1 MAEFVLRP
9 LSVGEILDRAFTLL
23 RRRFGTLVLITLIC
37 TAIPLLMTL
46 RWFGRFSRMVGNDL
60 TRFDTMMVEGVGS
73 LLLLG
78 LIMFIAIAIANTAI
92 VFVIS
97 ETYLGRRLGIG
108 DALGRTLRFLAQVIL
123 LALLQQIILIA
134 VAVVMGI
141 PLGVLAPSGMATGSP
156 VFLVVAM
163 IFYFGVQVFM
173 LVSFFVSL
181 PALVLEPGVN
191 AASALGRAWSL
202 STGNRWRIIGVLLV
216 FMVIIIVIMI
226 GVSVV
231 SGLALGFATGPATT
245 GSATAGVLVTMGIM
259 GILYIIAFTMV
270 YCLQTVIYYDLR
282 VRKEGFDLELL
293 EASMGSS

>member
-37 TAIPLLMTL
+37 TALPLLMAL
-46 RWFGRFSRMVGNDL
+46 RWFGRFSQMVGNDL

-108 DALGRTLRFLAQVIL
+108 EALGRTLRFLVQVIL

-141 PLGVLAPSGMATGSP
+141 PLGILAPSGMANGSP
-156 VFLVVAM
+156 VFLFVAM
-163 IFYFGVQVFM
+163 IFYFAVQVFM
-173 LVSFFVSL
+173 LISFFVAL
-181 PALVLEPGVN
+181 PALVLESGVN

-202 STGNRWRIIGVLLV
+202 STGHRWRIVGVLLV
-216 FMVIIIVIMI
+216 FLVIIIVIMI

-231 SGLALGFATGPATT
+231 SGLALGFASGPATT
-245 GSATAGVLVTMGIM
+245 GTATAGVLVTMGIM
-259 GILYIIAFTMV
+259 GILYIIGFTMV

>member
-23 RRRFGTLVLITLIC
+23 RRRFGTLVIITLIC
-37 TAIPLLMTL
+37 TAIPLLMAL
-46 RWFGRFSRMVGNDL
+46 RLFGRLSGMATTDVTGFNAVI
-60 TRFDTMMVEGVGS
+60 EGMGS
-73 LLLLG
+73 LFLLG
-78 LIMFIAIAIANTAI
+78 LIMFIAVAIANTAI

-108 DALGRTLRFLAQVIL
+108 EAFQRTVSFIFPVIL
-123 LALLQQIILIA
+123 LALLQQIILVA

-141 PLGVLAPSGMATGSP
+141 PLGVLTPAAANSGSP
-156 VFLVVAM
+156 VFVIVGLIIYAAVQ
-163 IFYFGVQVFM
+163 FYM
-173 LVSFFVSL
+173 LASFFVAL

-202 STGNRWRIIGVLLV
+202 ATGNRWRIVGVLAVLFVIVATIWIGVVVVMGLVIGLL
-216 FMVIIIVIMI
+216 
-226 GVSVV
+226 
-231 SGLALGFATGPATT
+231 SGPSSGGAVATGFIV
-245 GSATAGVLVTMGIM
+245 TAGIM
-259 GILYIIAFTMV
+259 CVVYIIAFTMI